1 MKGTNKMLEHYLRI
15 KLAELEEKSKRCD
28 ISDREAWACRYVT
41 DTINAVLYEY
51 EQYLEQVEISKLWT
65 EMEEN

>member
-1 MKGTNKMLEHYLRI
+1 MLEHYLRT

-28 ISDREAWACRYVT
+28 ISDREAWACRYVI
-41 DTINAVLYEY
+41 DTIKAVLYEY

>member
-1 MKGTNKMLEHYLRI
+1 MKGTSKMLEHYLRT

-28 ISDREAWACRYVT
+28 ISDREACRYVI
-41 DTINAVLYEY
+41 DTIKSVLYEY
-51 EQYLEQVEISKLWT
+51 EQYLEQVEVAKLWT

>member
-1 MKGTNKMLEHYLRI
+1 MLEHYLRI
-15 KLAELEEKSKRCD
+15 KLAELEEKTKSLA
-28 ISDREAWACRYVT
+28 SERELWACRYAI
-41 DTINAVLYEY
+41 DTIKSVINEY

>member
-1 MKGTNKMLEHYLRI
+1 MLEHYLRI

-28 ISDREAWACRYVT
+28 ISDREAWASRYVIG
-41 DTINAVLYEY
+41 TIKSVLYEY
-51 EQYLEQVEISKLWT
+51 EQYLEQVEVAKLWT